1 MFKILRGISKV
12 DSSRWF
18 SLTDSSRTR
27 SHRLKLAKLRSRLDV
42 RKHFFSQRVVNTWN
56 NLPEYVVEAASVNS
70 FKNRHDKYISG
81 CK

>member
-1 MFKILRGISKV
+1 MFKILRGINKV

-18 SLTDSSRTR
+18 SLTESSRIR
-27 SHRLKLAKLRSRLDV
+27 GPRLKLAKLRSRLDV

-56 NLPEYVVEAASVNS
+56 NLPDYVVEADSVNS
-70 FKNRHDKYISG
+70 FKNRYDKYMSG